1 MTEIH
6 PVLVSNRKT
15 GDIFEEKILG
25 EKWIRWAYQDQRASW
40 IEKLLFQNSFISS
53 LLGKWF
59 DSPFSKGKIKATIAE
74 LDIDSSEF
82 ADSIDSY
89 RSFNDFFYRRLKTD
103 ARPFNHDQR
112 DIMSPADGRILVF
125 PTLENDQFMP
135 IKAYPTSLQ
144 QLIPEKASLY
154 QEGALAII
162 RLCPADYHRYHFPCD
177 GMITDQAEIKGMY
190 HSVNPIA
197 LARGIDVFGLNK
209 RHYCQLQTEQAGEI
223 CFMEVGAFGV
233 GGIVNHTLSGPV
245 AKMDEKG
252 YFKFGGSTVI
262 LIFEKDKIQFSPD
275 LIENSQAGRETL
287 VKLGETI
294 ATIP

>member
-1 MTEIH
+1 MTETH

-25 EKWIRWAYQDQRASW
+25 EKWIRWAYQDQRAAW
-40 IEKLLFQNSFISS
+40 IEKCLFQNA
-53 LLGKWF
+53 LLSTLMGKWF
-59 DSPFSKGKIKATIAE
+59 DSSLSKGKIKTTIEE
-74 LDIDSSEF
+74 LEIDSSEF

-89 RSFNDFFYRRLKTD
+89 RSFNDFFYRKLKAD
-103 ARPFNHDQR
+103 ARPFNPDQR

-125 PTLENDQFMP
+125 PTLENNQFMP
-135 IKAYPTSLQ
+135 IKGYPTTLQ
-144 QLIPEKASLY
+144 QLIPEKAALY
-154 QEGALAII
+154 HEGALAII

-177 GMITDQAEIKGMY
+177 GTITSQTEIQGMY

-209 RHYCQLQTEQAGEI
+209 RHYCQLQTKQAGEI

-262 LIFEKDKIQFSPD
+262 LIFEKDKIQFSSD
-275 LIENSQAGRETL
+275 LIENSQSGRETL
-287 VKLGETI
+287 VKLGESI
-294 ATIP
+294 ATVL